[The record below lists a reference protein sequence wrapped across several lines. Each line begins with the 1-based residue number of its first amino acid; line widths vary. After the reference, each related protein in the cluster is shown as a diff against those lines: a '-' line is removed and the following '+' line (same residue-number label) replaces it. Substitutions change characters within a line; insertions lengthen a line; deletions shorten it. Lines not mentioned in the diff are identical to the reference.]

1 MSIVVTNVGVLER
14 DTSGRR
20 TTNYTKATQTG
31 TQSGTV
37 RVVYEGIEYV
47 FGPGESKSFA
57 DEGIASAVITAA
69 EVGGEAGSGPLRY
82 ADTREGF
89 RATGRS

>member
-1 MSIVVTNVGVLER
+1 MSVVVTNVGVFER
-14 DTSGRR
+14 DTSGRK
-20 TTNYTKATQTG
+20 TTNYTKGTATG
-31 TQSGTV
+31 TLSGTV

-47 FGPGESKSFA
+47 FGPGESKAFS
-57 DEGIASAVITAA
+57 DNGIASAVITAA

-89 RATGRS
+89 KATGRS

>member
-1 MSIVVTNVGVLER
+1 MPVVVTNVGVYER
-14 DTSGRR
+14 DTSGRK
-20 TTNYTKATQTG
+20 TTNQERAKATG
-31 TQSGTV
+31 TLSGTV
-37 RVVYEGIEYV
+37 RVVYQDREYV
-47 FGPGESKSFA
+47 FGPGESKTFS
-57 DEGIASAVITAA
+57 DLGIASGVITAA